1 MAGRVGRVVMAGRLV
16 MPVPGPVTFGRP
28 TMLGRVDGRTAAA
41 PVLGRVIVGV
51 IVEGR

>member
-1 MAGRVGRVVMAGRLV
+1 VAGRVVIAGRLV

-28 TMLGRVDGRTAAA
+28 TMLGRVDGRTAA